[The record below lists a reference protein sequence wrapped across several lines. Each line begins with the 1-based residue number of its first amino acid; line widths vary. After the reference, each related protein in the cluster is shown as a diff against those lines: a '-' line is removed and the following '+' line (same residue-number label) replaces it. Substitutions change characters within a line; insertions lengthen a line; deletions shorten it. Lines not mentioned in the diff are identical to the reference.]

1 MTNQINIRKKTK
13 ALESLRVIKEKEFV
27 SADVKLTNV
36 NLRVINKNIQI
47 NIFDKN
53 DLYVLTDT
61 LHAIM
66 STEDD
71 KTVKQHH
78 PHGLSPKALLEAL
91 CNLQYSTDVENT
103 IDDRY
108 AIVSSTIEN
117 KKIRFIIEKNAPLID
132 KPDAKINKLVTAFF
146 FRQKKRPTSKGRAGI
161 AGH

>member
-1 MTNQINIRKKTK
+1 MKEINIRKKDEATEELTSFK
-13 ALESLRVIKEKEFV
+13 NKKYVGIDVRLMNTHLRIINRNIKIE
-27 SADVKLTNV
+27 
-36 NLRVINKNIQI
+36 
-47 NIFDKN
+47 IFDKN
-53 DLYVLTDT
+53 DLYVLSDT
-61 LHAIM
+61 LYAIM
-66 STEDD
+66 SPEDD
-71 KTVKQHH
+71 KEVKQHH
-78 PHGLSPKALLEAL
+78 PHGLTPEALLEAL